1 MSQEWTPPPSSGSPA
16 SVPNF
21 LVPAIISLFCCLP
34 LGVVAVIFA
43 AQVNGK
49 VAAGDS
55 AGALDSSKKAKMF
68 SYIAIGLGLAGIAC
82 YVLIWVILGVGM
94 VAGTA
99 NSNF

>member
-1 MSQEWTPPPSSGSPA
+1 MSQEWTPPPSSGAPA

-49 VAAGDS
+49 VAAGDT

-68 SYIAIGLGLAGIAC
+68 SYIAIGLGLAGIIC

-94 VAGTA
+94 VAGT
-99 NSNF
+99 SSSSF